1 VGKLSNIFRFGYGA
15 LDDLGMF
22 SPTEKAL
29 DLIPQKKGTGQ
40 QMLSQIEQIGRKST
54 KDEMMFTGLE
64 DTFATSPKVTSD
76 ELKQYLKENKA
87 NVQEIV
93 KSKNNAIATG
103 QLDTF
108 TNVSFSNNQIIRN
121 LAEGDSI
128 ALRGLE
134 SNVYDNSTVYSQNW
148 RNLYDIKKISLK
160 DLDKDNVKQMGTEQN
175 IDESKL
181 FEIKVFNQEKQG
193 EYLIKGSNDYGYE
206 VYQNGKLSK
215 PEDRFLFPSIAE
227 AELYV
232 NGLRKK
238 EHNKTLV
245 GMEELTSDNFVD
257 LLPKHEQYTLPGG
270 DNYKEI
276 LLTMPKLP
284 DEVVGTLGKFDGK
297 SVRVG
302 RENLI
307 QLNDQFSDVA
317 SKLKRGEIV
326 ELEMPSGSKR
336 VKLDPKTNELLLLKE
351 PFYVHTHFDEA
362 NVVVFSRTTDRVDAD
377 GKKILFVEEMQSDLA
392 QRGRGQFD
400 MGLNEKKKFINT
412 KNKQIFGDILQ
423 DLERL
428 SGSTNINDLKG
439 FSGTKMPNIE
449 DNKLNTIKDT
459 KLGFDVDG
467 YSLNDLIKKQMTKY
481 KFFSTKDKNIQY
493 LTNQGLSK
501 QNVNEYKTL
510 VDKPLQEEIAF
521 SKEIG
526 IDETDTAGYRILS
539 QSKESILNN
548 IGDYETK
555 LYEDVSDFVPISAMQ
570 NKIKNLKRKVFS
582 EIVLESF
589 NKNAIPEDIMNYDD
603 LNEAVSKGNTLP
615 FAHITHL
622 KTLELRDLYYTPKE
636 LKQMKAKNDKEY
648 IKYNT
653 LSEDYVNSPE
663 GQKELQDNFDS
674 QAQELIYEAIPSEL
688 SNFGDIKK
696 LVNEFDYPS
705 QNKMEVLKQLK
716 SLNSNLEEAVNYEV
730 KLNPLKNEF
739 PSAPF
744 VGSTDRFIEIGIKR
758 LLNHANENGY
768 DGISFSQGIIHAERW
783 NQPQL
788 KEFYDKK
795 IPNVANNILKG
806 TGSKLESKNI
816 YLDEKSFRDM
826 LNAGGEETYVQSYG
840 TNADVIKSLEIS
852 PSLRDNYRG
861 YIGNSPTIY
870 LDKNLKDYVDSGI
883 SFYTPIVATGLA
895 GSITANQLIGSEE
908 DIIEEERT

>member
-1 VGKLSNIFRFGYGA
+1 MGKLSNIFRFGYGA

-29 DLIPQKKGTGQ
+29 DLMPQKKGTGE
-40 QMLSQIEQIGRKST
+40 QMLSQIEQIGRKSA

-93 KSKNNAIATG
+93 KNRNNAIATG
-103 QLDTF
+103 QIDTF
-108 TNVSFSNNQIIRN
+108 TNVNLSNDRVISN
-121 LAEGDSI
+121 LEIGDTV
-128 ALRGLE
+128 ALRGIE
-134 SNVYDNSTVYSQNW
+134 NNVYPMQSSYE
-148 RNLYDIKKISLK
+148 LKKISLK
-160 DLDKDNVKQMGTEQN
+160 DLDKDNVKQMGTDQN

-193 EYLIKGSNDYGYE
+193 EYLIRGSNDYGYE
-206 VYQNGKLSK
+206 VYQNGKLTK

-232 NGLRKK
+232 NGLRRK

-276 LLTMPKLP
+276 LLTMPNLP

-297 SVRVG
+297 SVRIG

-326 ELEMPSGSKR
+326 ELEMPSGNKR
-336 VKLDPKTNELLLLKE
+336 VKLDLETNELLLLKK
-351 PFYVHTHFDEA
+351 PFKVDTHFDEA

-423 DLERL
+423 DLEKL
-428 SGSTNINDLKG
+428 SESTNINDLKG

-449 DNKLNTIKDT
+449 DTTLNTIKDT
-459 KLGFDVDG
+459 KIGFDVDG

-501 QNVNEYKTL
+501 QNVNQYKTL
-510 VDKPLQEEIAF
+510 ADKPLQEDMAF
-521 SKEIG
+521 NKSIG
-526 IDETDTAGYRILS
+526 VNETDSVNYRVLS
-539 QSKESILNN
+539 GKKEKILNN

-589 NKNAIPEDIMNYDD
+589 NKNALPEDIMNYDD
-603 LNEAVSKGNTLP
+603 LNEAVYKGNTLP
-615 FAHITHL
+615 FAHLTRLETI
-622 KTLELRDLYYTPKE
+622 ELRDLYYTSKE
-636 LKQMKAKNDKEY
+636 LKQMKAKNDKSYIEY
-648 IKYNT
+648 NS
-653 LSEDYVNSPE
+653 LSEDYVKSPE

-674 QAQELIYEAIPSEL
+674 QAQMKIYEAIPSEL
-688 SNFGDIKK
+688 DKFPESQKFIDA
-696 LVNEFDYPS
+696 FDYPS

-795 IPNVANNILKG
+795 IPKVANNILKG
-806 TGSKLESKNI
+806 TGAKLENKTIFSDAKFKKEFDDGTLSLEPEMYDINKI
-816 YLDEKSFRDM
+816 LDEKLGEPQS
-826 LNAGGEETYVQSYG
+826 GGF
-840 TNADVIKSLEIS
+840 IK
-852 PSLRDNYRG
+852 DT
-861 YIGNSPTIY
+861 PTIY
-870 LDKNLKDYVDSGI
+870 LTPELKGYVNSGI

-908 DIIEEERT
+908 DIIENEML